1 MSKMIKNET
10 LPRAYTWHYESK
22 LHCRNILT
30 IRPKWRS
37 NCLMYKTYIKP
48 IEIRMSHRIFKSL
61 VYLSFYNF
69 LPRDRFI
76 FNDAIRLLCY
86 VVLWDQG
93 VTIKVAIKIFDS
105 VCGMCSQKIAALF
118 CFALTHFPLQ
128 VVRISTFHNEAV
140 IDGFLCLALALSLLS
155 LFFYF
160 WP

>member
-10 LPRAYTWHYESK
+10 LPRACTWHYESK
-22 LHCRNILT
+22 HCRNILT

-86 VVLWDQG
+86 LVLWDQG

-105 VCGMCSQKIAALF
+105 VCGMCSQKIAAPF

-140 IDGFLCLALALSLLS
+140 IDRFLCLALALFLLS

>member
-1 MSKMIKNET
+1 
-10 LPRAYTWHYESK
+10 
-22 LHCRNILT
+22 
-30 IRPKWRS
+30 
-37 NCLMYKTYIKP
+37 
-48 IEIRMSHRIFKSL
+48 MSHRIFKSL

-93 VTIKVAIKIFDS
+93 VTIKARIKVAIKIFDR
-105 VCGMCSQKIAALF
+105 VCGMCLQKMAALF

>member
-1 MSKMIKNET
+1 MVFTMSKMIKNET

-22 LHCRNILT
+22 HCRNILT

-86 VVLWDQG
+86 LVLWDQG

-128 VVRISTFHNEAV
+128 VVRISTFHKLMV
-140 IDGFLCLALALSLLS
+140 FCVSL
-155 LFFYF
+155 
-160 WP
+160 